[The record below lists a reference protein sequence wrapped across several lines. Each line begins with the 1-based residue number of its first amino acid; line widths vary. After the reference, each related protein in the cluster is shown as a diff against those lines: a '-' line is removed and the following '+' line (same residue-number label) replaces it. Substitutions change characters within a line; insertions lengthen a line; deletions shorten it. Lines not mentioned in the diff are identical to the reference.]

1 MKGVSIKVTNNDL
14 VIKEE
19 DRIAKL
25 YVIFKD
31 KKYGTKYIIYT
42 ENNGNILYF
51 GLPLV
56 SDKKLVI
63 MKFKEEK
70 DTELVKQFL
79 WSYLNNGD
87 ITNFEVFEIPE
98 IDKLQIIDANS
109 LEVKDEYIDKLNDI
123 FFKKEEIK
131 YENKP
136 KKKLSLIPLL
146 VLLVIGIIGFV
157 GYVYYQ
163 NNTEMILELIYG
175 KNIYLECK
183 KSYNNKEL
191 DTTVNENIFLTFSNS
206 QVLKKHEREINY
218 KFKDNSSYY
227 DFKESSDK
235 GNYIK
240 EKGLE
245 SYNDEELVYKIYINY
260 DLRNNYTLPS
270 DYDEL
275 LLYYK
280 TIDYNCNLTEKK

>member
-51 GLPLV
+51 GSPLV

-109 LEVKDEYIDKLNDI
+109 LEVKDEYINKLNDI

-131 YENKP
+131 DENKP

-163 NNTEMILELIYG
+163 NNTERILELIYG

-183 KSYNNKEL
+183 KSYSNKEL

-245 SYNDEELVYKIYINY
+245 SYNDEGLVYKIYINY
-260 DLRNNYTLPS
+260 DLRNDYTLPS